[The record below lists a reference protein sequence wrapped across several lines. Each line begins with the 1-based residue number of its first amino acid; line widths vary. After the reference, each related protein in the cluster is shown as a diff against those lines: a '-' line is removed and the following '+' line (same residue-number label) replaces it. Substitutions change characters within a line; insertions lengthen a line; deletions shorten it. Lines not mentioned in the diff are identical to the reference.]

1 MKSMA
6 EIDERVPKPTV
17 SWTQIY
23 ITEAAHSTVEGACQA
38 RRSDMQHRLHH
49 P

>member
-23 ITEAAHSTVEGACQA
+23 ITEDEVRVS
-38 RRSDMQHRLHH
+38 SHRFCLRI
-49 P
+49 